1 MFVELALFSFDRLL
15 VISPSPSRGGS
26 SLKSTDIHAEV
37 NEAVGESVVRS
48 TPQADKSSM
57 TTSHRSTCLP
67 PGKRR
72 KVVHVEEPMSRTII
86 AASSN
91 GPFASLLPELL
102 ELVLSYLSVV
112 DKGRAVAVCRHWRRV
127 CYSRYLWEKEEAKLD
142 LQQTTKQTLRSIHDR
157 GITRIQVLS
166 YNASFTSVTRT
177 FSNLQCL
184 RLTGCYNTTN
194 AILRKA
200 FSSPLV
206 HLKQC
211 DLSLCKQVKSRG
223 GREGGEGRGR
233 EGGRE
238 GGRRRG

>member
-1 MFVELALFSFDRLL
+1 MDSSVGCYPPPGWIR
-15 VISPSPSRGGS
+15 SRG
-26 SLKSTDIHAEV
+26 
-37 NEAVGESVVRS
+37 
-48 TPQADKSSM
+48 M
-57 TTSHRSTCLP
+57 TTSHRNSSLP

-72 KVVHVEEPMSRTII
+72 KVVHEEER
-86 AASSN
+86 SSN
-91 GPFASLLPELL
+91 TILVEAPLSGPFATLLPELL
-102 ELVLSYLSVV
+102 EIVLSFLSVV
-112 DKGRAVAVCRHWRRV
+112 DKGRAVSVCRHWRRV

-142 LQQTTKQTLRSIHDR
+142 LQQTTKQTLRSIHER

-166 YNASFTSVTRT
+166 YHASFTSVTRT

-211 DLSLCKQVKSRG
+211 DLSLCKQVSWRG
-223 GREGGEGRGR
+223 YEVESEGWGERWGR
-233 EGGRE
+233 
-238 GGRRRG
+238 

>member
-1 MFVELALFSFDRLL
+1 MA
-15 VISPSPSRGGS
+15 
-26 SLKSTDIHAEV
+26 A
-37 NEAVGESVVRS
+37 A
-48 TPQADKSSM
+48 
-57 TTSHRSTCLP
+57 HRSTYLP

-72 KVVHVEEPMSRTII
+72 KTVHVDDQISRTTVI
-86 AASSN
+86 AAPVN

-142 LQQTTKQTLRSIHDR
+142 LQQTTKQTLRSIHNR
-157 GITRIQVLS
+157 GITRIQILS

-177 FSNLQCL
+177 FGNLQCL

-211 DLSLCKQVKSRG
+211 DLSLCKQVRVGSGWEGRRERE
-223 GREGGEGRGR
+223 REGGCM
-233 EGGRE
+233 GGRLK
-238 GGRRRG
+238 